1 MAKQKNRV
9 ETAKSDMMTGAVFC
23 AFSVFFFLATF
34 TFKIVHLPNT
44 VTAAFM
50 PRLLAAIVF
59 CCSAWVF
66 WRGLKSYRQ
75 CSEEE
80 KSSFTEK
87 QRSGRDGQLRCI
99 LVVADLVA
107 AAACFKKLGFLL
119 TMPWMM
125 FILFLILERREK
137 RNYLL
142 YAVLSVLSPIVVF
155 FVFYYG
161 FSQLLPTG
169 ILKPF
174 ISQIL

>member
-1 MAKQKNRV
+1 MAKQKSRI
-9 ETAKSDMMTGAVFC
+9 ETAKSDMMTGTVFC
-23 AFSVFFFLATF
+23 IFSVFFFLTTF

-50 PRLLAAIVF
+50 PRLLGVIVF
-59 CCSAWVF
+59 LCSASVF
-66 WRGLKSYRQ
+66 LRGLKSYRQ
-75 CSEEE
+75 CSDEE
-80 KSSFTEK
+80 KKSYEEKQKTEK
-87 QRSGRDGQLRCI
+87 SGQIRCI
-99 LVVADLVA
+99 LVVADLVL

-125 FILFLILERREK
+125 FILFLILEQKEK
-137 RNYLL
+137 RNYVL
-142 YAVLSVLSPIVVF
+142 YAILSIFAPIIVF

-169 ILKPF
+169 ILKPY

>member
-1 MAKQKNRV
+1 MAKQKSKV
-9 ETAKSDMMTGAVFC
+9 ETARSDMTTGAVFC
-23 AFSVFFFLATF
+23 AFSIFFFLATF

-50 PRLLAAIVF
+50 PRLLAVIVF
-59 CCSAWVF
+59 GCSAWVF
-66 WRGLKSYRQ
+66 LRGLKSYRQ
-75 CSEEE
+75 CSNEE
-80 KSSFTEK
+80 KKAYAEK
-87 QRSGRDGQLRCI
+87 QKTGRDGQIRCI

-125 FILFLILERREK
+125 FILFMILEQKEK

-142 YAVLSVLSPIVVF
+142 YAVLSILAPIVVF

-169 ILKPF
+169 ILKPY